1 MYALVEIGGKQY
13 KAQEGA
19 VLRVERLSKNE
30 GDVVEFDSVLMVRG
44 DKEGDVKI
52 GSPYVSGA
60 AVRGV
65 VEEHGRDRKV
75 TVFKYKRRKNYARKK
90 GHRQHYSVVR
100 VREISG

>member
-1 MYALVEIGGKQY
+1 M
-13 KAQEGA
+13 
-19 VLRVERLSKNE
+19 LRVEKLSKDE
-30 GDVVEFDSVLMVRG
+30 GDVVEFDSVVMVRG
-44 DKEGDVKI
+44 DKDGDVKI